1 MEKIC
6 IGLALFVIMQAIKP
20 TKMEVKG
27 FVGIGLFLM
36 TLWGLG
42 ALATMLYNTIQP
54 VLK

>member
-6 IGLALFVIMQAIKP
+6 IGLALFAIMQAIKP

-27 FVGIGLFLM
+27 AFGIVLFLM

-42 ALATMLYNTIQP
+42 AIVTMIYNSTVP